1 MGTLAGQ
8 KQKSENP
15 TIKINFDAS
24 FDNMSYKS
32 ALAIVARNG
41 NREIKISKSC
51 LHAAVGTAFDAEAI
65 VCYEAILTGIDM
77 GLTDVIVKG
86 DSKSII

>member
-1 MGTLAGQ
+1 MGTLA
-8 KQKSENP
+8 ENP

-65 VCYEAILTGIDM
+65 VCYEAILIGK
-77 GLTDVIVKG
+77 VPCYAKRQ
-86 DSKSII
+86 SKMERLRELD